1 MKRIKLDAEY
11 EYYALWDLEE
21 AEYLEGS
28 DLPLTQSLVDRLSKW
43 QADYDATLDL
53 EEPYNT
59 GFKTLEARKAFEQ
72 EGLEIAEQMQSE
84 LGDGY
89 EIYYRNERVKI
100 PVQT

>member
-1 MKRIKLDAEY
+1 MPQKIRLTSDYDCEPIWGNGDALDPDE
-11 EYYALWDLEE
+11 LGLKNITI
-21 AEYLEGS
+21 S
-28 DLPLTQSLVDRLSKW
+28 RLSKW